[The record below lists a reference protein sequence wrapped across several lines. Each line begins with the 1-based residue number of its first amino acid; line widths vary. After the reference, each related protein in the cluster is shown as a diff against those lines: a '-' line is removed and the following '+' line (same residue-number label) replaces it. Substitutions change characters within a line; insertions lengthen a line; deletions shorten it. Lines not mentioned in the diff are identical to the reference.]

1 MKLPKKNRL
10 NCRSDLDFLYKTKA
24 ISFKNLIFLD
34 MAFFE
39 ITSLFLIFNN
49 ILIKLI
55 FIKNYP
61 NRVISRGT

>member
-49 ILIKLI
+49 ILI
-55 FIKNYP
+55 N
-61 NRVISRGT
+61 